1 MNARVLLAAVVGVV
15 LVGAGCSGSEPM
27 AGTAPTMTDI
37 AVETQDNSAYTV
49 EMAEVEMAWD
59 GFTTSAV
66 NQDYDTFQSYIDV
79 ELSDAE
85 IASGMGRFVLSA
97 PEIDWTK
104 SIFENEVRVAVVST
118 KGAELGTW
126 SKNTD
131 GTWSMEQRYWKMS
144 NE

>member
-1 MNARVLLAAVVGVV
+1 MNARVLLTALVGVV
-15 LVGAGCSGSEPM
+15 LIGGGCSGS
-27 AGTAPTMTDI
+27 TTTPTTTDV
-37 AVETQDNSAYTV
+37 AVATNDNSAYTV

-59 GFTTSAV
+59 GFAAAAV
-66 NQDYDTFQSYIDV
+66 DQDYDTFQSYIDV
-79 ELSDAE
+79 ELTDLE
-85 IASGMGRFVLSA
+85 ITSGMGRFIASV
-97 PEIDWTK
+97 PMIDWTK
-104 SIFENEVRVAVVST
+104 SVFENEVRVAVVST